1 MACRRRHRDPCG
13 DDVPPRLL
21 HRGGAVPGVRR
32 PLACCRCAGHQHG
45 SVRGASGVA
54 GARPG
59 RCHACCRAGR
69 AGFDAGRSLPGWR
82 GGHRVVGPVACWCL
96 AGRRGDGAGVVHRA
110 QPIVGRCVGARCS
123 HGRHERHATGRSVP
137 PVSRRRPRDRGA
149 ISVVLLLLVVVALS
163 GAGLVVDGGRA
174 LVARR
179 HASNTAEAA
188 ARAAVATATPVSGI
202 DQADAVAA
210 ALDYATRAGVPALDV
225 HVTVGV
231 DFVTVTIVERRP
243 TVFLILGGQ
252 QTMTVQASGTARVTY
267 TD

>member
-1 MACRRRHRDPCG
+1 M
-13 DDVPPRLL
+13 
-21 HRGGAVPGVRR
+21 
-32 PLACCRCAGHQHG
+32 
-45 SVRGASGVA
+45 
-54 GARPG
+54 
-59 RCHACCRAGR
+59 
-69 AGFDAGRSLPGWR
+69 
-82 GGHRVVGPVACWCL
+82 
-96 AGRRGDGAGVVHRA
+96 
-110 QPIVGRCVGARCS
+110 
-123 HGRHERHATGRSVP
+123 
-137 PVSRRRPRDRGA
+137 
-149 ISVVLLLLVVVALS
+149 VLLLLVVVALS

-188 ARAAVATATPVSGI
+188 ARLCAAARAAVATATPVSGI
-202 DQADAVAA
+202 DQADAVAV